1 MSSEKVATMPQANP
15 VMAPPPPPPLPPTST
30 IKKKASPPASSS
42 SSSSTS
48 PSVSPSTSSG
58 AVPTK
63 AAANPQLPPLV
74 PVYTKPAILGLPPTA
89 VLTKQEMDFRANLLN
104 PNNDLFWIRRQI
116 ERPADANAALKLGQ
130 EILDREKAA
139 GLSHQ

>member
-1 MSSEKVATMPQANP
+1 MGKSGLNVKGSDVSQVEWQAKGEYFSKGDEKRVEDENARGN
-15 VMAPPPPPPLPPTST
+15 
-30 IKKKASPPASSS
+30 
-42 SSSSTS
+42 
-48 PSVSPSTSSG
+48 
-58 AVPTK
+58 
-63 AAANPQLPPLV
+63 
-74 PVYTKPAILGLPPTA
+74 
-89 VLTKQEMDFRANLLN
+89 N